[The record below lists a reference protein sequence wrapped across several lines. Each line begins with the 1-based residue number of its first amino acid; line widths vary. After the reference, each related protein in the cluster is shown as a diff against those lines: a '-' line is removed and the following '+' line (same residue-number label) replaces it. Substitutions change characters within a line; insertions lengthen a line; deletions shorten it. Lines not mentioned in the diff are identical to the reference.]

1 MVRVG
6 VTGGTGFIGGGL
18 VPALAAAGHTPL
30 VVDDRTGPVWVAH
43 PEWPALV
50 APYESEGGLRR
61 LADADVILHLGAVS
75 GVMACAKDPPATYR
89 VNVEGT
95 RRLVAMCRERR
106 IPIAFASSLA
116 VVGSPERL
124 PVTEATP
131 ARPTHEYAR
140 QKAEAEQAV
149 RGPGAEAVMPTAVL
163 RMSNVYGSYTVGPRT
178 VSKGNV
184 LTLFLEQAREGR
196 LRVNAPGTQRRDF
209 VHFEDVVAH
218 WTAVVGWLA
227 SHANHP
233 ETRTFNVAS
242 GENFSVIE
250 LAEEVRLLWSE
261 RHVTTAPLKVEVVPN
276 PRGGVELI
284 DPEFRVSR
292 EQTEMDLNVRCE
304 HRVKGFLRD
313 AFARDSNT

>member
-18 VPALAAAGHTPL
+18 LPALAVAGHTPL

-50 APYESEGGLRR
+50 APCESDRGLRH

-75 GVMACAKDPPATYR
+75 GVMACAKDPPASYR

-116 VVGSPERL
+116 VVGSPDRL
-124 PVTEATP
+124 PVTEETP

-140 QKAEAEQAV
+140 QKAEAEQVV
-149 RGPGAEAVMPTAVL
+149 RGPGAEGVMPTAVL
-163 RMSNVYGSYTVGPRT
+163 RMSNVYGSYSVGDRT

-184 LTLFLEQAREGR
+184 LTLFLEQARAGR

-209 VHFEDVVAH
+209 IHFEDVVAH

-227 SHANHP
+227 SRVNHP

-242 GENFSVIE
+242 GENFSVAE
-250 LAEEVRLLWSE
+250 LAEEVRRLWGE
-261 RHVTTAPLKVEVVPN
+261 RHATAAPLEIEVVPN
-276 PRGGVELI
+276 PRGGIELI
-284 DPEFRVSR
+284 DPKFQVSR
-292 EQTEMDLNVRCE
+292 KRTEIDLDVHCE
-304 HRVKGFLRD
+304 HGVEGFLRD
-313 AFARDSNT
+313 ALARDGNA

>member
-250 LAEEVRLLWSE
+250 LAEEVRLLWGE

-276 PRGGVELI
+276 PRGGIELI

-292 EQTEMDLNVRCE
+292 ERTEMDLNVRCE